1 MTKVMISVLLVA
13 GLSLVAE
20 PLAAHHGRGS
30 TYDISRQVELK
41 GTVTEVS
48 WRNPHIAIYL
58 AVPSDNGDV
67 VEWVIEHSNITT
79 LARQGYGRTTLKVGD
94 EVMAVVNPG
103 SGGATVALCNRIT
116 LPDGTE
122 IFHRNRGGRGGN

>member
-1 MTKVMISVLLVA
+1 MTKVMTCVLLAA

-20 PLAAHHGRGS
+20 PLAAHHGRGT

-48 WRNPHIAIYL
+48 WRNPHIAIYMD
-58 AVPSDNGDV
+58 VPSDNGDV
-67 VEWVIEHSNITT
+67 VEWVLEHSNITT
-79 LARQGYGRTTLKVGD
+79 LARQGYGRTTLKAGD
-94 EVMAVVNPG
+94 EVTAIVNPG
-103 SGGATVALCNRIT
+103 NEGASVGLCNKII

-122 IFHRNRGGRGGN
+122 IFLRNRRGN

>member
-94 EVMAVVNPG
+94 EVTAVVNPG

-122 IFHRNRGGRGGN
+122 IFHRNRGGN

>member
-1 MTKVMISVLLVA
+1 
-13 GLSLVAE
+13 
-20 PLAAHHGRGS
+20 
-30 TYDISRQVELK
+30 
-41 GTVTEVS
+41 
-48 WRNPHIAIYL
+48 
-58 AVPSDNGDV
+58 V

-94 EVMAVVNPG
+94 EVTAVVNPG

>member
-1 MTKVMISVLLVA
+1 MTKVMSLLLVA

-20 PLAAHHGRGS
+20 PLAAHHGRGT

-48 WRNPHIAIYL
+48 WRNPHVAIYM
-58 AVPSDNGDV
+58 AVPGDNGDV

-79 LARQGYGRTTLKVGD
+79 LARQGYGRTTLKVGE
-94 EVMAVVNPG
+94 EVTAVVNPG
-103 SGGATVALCNRIT
+103 SGGATVGLCNKIS

-122 IFHRNRGGRGGN
+122 IFHRNRRGN